1 MPLRGETHYGSMRST
16 TARRYAGTPTTLLTW
31 PTEKSRSE
39 PLFQQ
44 GRPVVAL
51 GKWKPVM
58 RVRCWPKAAGRRM
71 PQDAFKALH
80 TRNGRGST
88 QLASAGVG
96 GADRTWTMKQ
106 ELKTPN
112 YTTCWKDLPRARA

>member
-1 MPLRGETHYGSMRST
+1 MHIGSIMAIN
-16 TARRYAGTPTTLLTW
+16 ARFGS
-31 PTEKSRSE
+31 K
-39 PLFQQ
+39 
-44 GRPVVAL
+44 VV
-51 GKWKPVM
+51 GH
-58 RVRCWPKAAGRRM
+58 RM
-71 PQDAFKALH
+71 PQGTLDALN
-80 TRNGRGST
+80 TRYGRGSI